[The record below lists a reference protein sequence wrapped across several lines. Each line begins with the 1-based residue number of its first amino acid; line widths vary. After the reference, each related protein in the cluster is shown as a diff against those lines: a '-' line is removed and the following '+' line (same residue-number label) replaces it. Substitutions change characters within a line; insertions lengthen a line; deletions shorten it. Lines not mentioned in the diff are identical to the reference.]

1 MSVVANRRAL
11 RSRAGCPTDAALGGS
26 AALRRVRNEA
36 ELASSNIDTWCLPY
50 AALIRRKNR
59 VGTCARECEV
69 AQACSRAH
77 LSPKKMATAKRQRL
91 DELGGEQIDSSNDQT
106 DILDFFVEPV
116 GAKENGDGDDFF
128 EGLAQLEGGEASL
141 GSTPASGPIP
151 GDKPAADPFVA
162 SLISN
167 GFNGTAAETGK
178 APLPDQQPSTA
189 GAAANAALSKT
200 LGTSMIGRGPA
211 PVTTQE
217 LETLVSSLPP
227 SYALTTKVDERELH
241 VRLLRQLR
249 ADGPAAT
256 VLTSWVPTKDAGGR
270 PLLRLH
276 TVFRDRYAATALQKR
291 AAHFFGASHMY
302 PSAPPIAWWSGS
314 GRPHFFLRHKRSP
327 CFFASSLLLHTQARL
342 PRRPLAHPL
351 RVRRKY
357 HRGRRPQYG
366 RRLRGRHVLDR
377 KPRADQR
384 RDAPSALG
392 PAH

>member
-1 MSVVANRRAL
+1 
-11 RSRAGCPTDAALGGS
+11 
-26 AALRRVRNEA
+26 
-36 ELASSNIDTWCLPY
+36 
-50 AALIRRKNR
+50 
-59 VGTCARECEV
+59 
-69 AQACSRAH
+69 
-77 LSPKKMATAKRQRL
+77 MATAKRQRL

-291 AAHFFGASHMY
+291 AAHFL
-302 PSAPPIAWWSGS
+302 APRTCIP
-314 GRPHFFLRHKRSP
+314 
-327 CFFASSLLLHTQARL
+327 Q
-342 PRRPLAHPL
+342 HP
-351 RVRRKY
+351 
-357 HRGRRPQYG
+357 P
-366 RRLRGRHVLDR
+366 
-377 KPRADQR
+377 
-384 RDAPSALG
+384 
-392 PAH
+392 